1 MAALLI
7 FGIVLVAGAGAAA
20 TVLVLALG
28 RAAAKAER
36 RRKDALYAWSMA
48 SGWQVREGDV
58 PAPWRQRLAHLPKFR
73 VRRLVYGT
81 VRGLP
86 VVAADCHYTASS
98 TDGQGNS
105 QSSDVSL
112 SVFVAHPPGVW
123 PDLEVRGR
131 GLGSR
136 LLRALGRSSRV
147 EVGHALFD
155 QRFTVEAPDPRAAR
169 ALLSPALVDAHL
181 RGHAPQWSLYGGE
194 LLITE
199 TGRLTPEEVL
209 PGAERVAWLA
219 GMLGYRG

>member
-7 FGIVLVAGAGAAA
+7 FAVLLIGGAAA
-20 TVLVLALG
+20 VAVVLVLAVG
-28 RAAAKAER
+28 RASAKAER
-36 RRKDALYAWSMA
+36 RRKDAFYAWTMA
-48 SGWQVREGDV
+48 NGWQMREGDV
-58 PAPWRQRLAHLPKFR
+58 PAAWRQRLSHLSRFR
-73 VRRLVYGT
+73 VRRLAHGT

-86 VVAADCHYTASS
+86 VTAADCHYTAHS

-112 SVFVAHPPGVW
+112 SVFVARLPGGW
-123 PDLEVRGR
+123 PDIEVRGR

-136 LLRALGRSSRV
+136 LLRALGRSSPV

-155 QRFTVEAPDPRAAR
+155 QRFRVEAADPRAAR
-169 ALLSPALVDAHL
+169 AVLSPALVDAHL
-181 RGHAPQWSLYGGE
+181 RGHAPQWSIQGGE

-199 TGRLTPEEVL
+199 TGRLTPEGVL

-219 GMLGYRG
+219 GMLGHHG